1 MAKDLKNKIKDA
13 WISETPDFRESII
26 AACEKEEQVLAPAPV
41 SFADNK
47 RGIPILFRRLIA
59 VAACVVTFGVGLL
72 VGKGTPAPIPAPIAE
87 AETHVYLD
95 VNPSLELSLDKD
107 NTVLSCDAANEDA
120 ESILNGMQLEGV
132 ELKTALNAIVGSMYV
147 KGYLTESENSML
159 ISVDTNDESKAEV
172 FLTYITEQV
181 NEVFADSEM
190 ECAIIAQEVSA
201 DSDLKRRAE
210 EQGIS
215 VGKMHLL
222 DKMVE
227 SMEDLTENDLSE
239 LVSMSIKDLNLI
251 YSTKPNDGD
260 KPNKEVIS
268 GSVSIGIATDGA
280 LNAVLAEI
288 GKTADDVE
296 EYRIFILPSI
306 KGGVKAVYVV
316 TLKLH
321 GDDVTYRY
329 EVDCQT
335 GEVTAFLED
344 KDSDK
349 EPHEGGGFGKGD
361 KPSKEDGKE
370 DDQKPDGGKDGD
382 DDDGY
387 PFDDWWKMQDDTS
400 EQVGKSKDNPNIVQK

>member
-1 MAKDLKNKIKDA
+1 MAKDLKDKIKDA

-26 AACEKEEQVLAPAPV
+26 AACEKEEQVLASSPV
-41 SFADNK
+41 SFAESK
-47 RGIPILFRRLIA
+47 RGLPLLFRRLIA
-59 VAACVVTFGVGLL
+59 VAACAVTFGVGLL
-72 VGKGTPAPIPAPIAE
+72 VGKGTTAPIPAPTAE

-95 VNPSLELSLDKD
+95 VNPSLELSLDKE
-107 NTVLSCDAANEDA
+107 NTVLSCAAANEDA
-120 ESILNGMQLEGV
+120 ESILNGMQLEGA

-147 KGYLTESENSML
+147 KGYLTESEKSML
-159 ISVDTNDESKAEV
+159 ISVDTNDESKAED

-190 ECAIIAQEVSA
+190 ECAIIAQEVNA
-201 DSDLKRRAE
+201 DVDLKSRAE

-227 SMEDLTENDLSE
+227 GMEDLTENDLSK

-251 YSTKPNDGD
+251 YSTKPNDDD

-268 GSVSIGIATDGA
+268 GSVSVGVATDGA
-280 LNAVLAEI
+280 LNAVLTEM

-296 EYRIFILPSI
+296 EYRIFILPSMSGRG
-306 KGGVKAVYVV
+306 KVVYVV

-321 GDDVTYRY
+321 GDGATYRY

-335 GEVTAFLED
+335 GEVTALLGD

-349 EPHEGGGFGKGD
+349 EPPEGGGANEGD

-370 DDQKPDGGKDGD
+370 ENQKPDDGKDDD
-382 DDDGY
+382 DDDGN
-387 PFDDWWKMQDDTS
+387 PFDDWWKKQEDTS
-400 EQVGKSKDNPNIVQK
+400 EQNGRQENRP